1 MEYDATKQEKK
12 VKVALVFPDGGI
24 ETIDFDA
31 TTYTVVNGVLHL
43 FKASVEIAAVQATR
57 WLYAQVV

>member
-1 MEYDATKQEKK
+1 MEYNVVAKEKK
-12 VKVALVFPDGGI
+12 VKVALVFPVGGI

-43 FKASVEIAAVQATR
+43 FKASVEVAAVQATR